1 VRYVEEL
8 PIADWAPQLAP
19 EQTREYA
26 AGLEQGCVLYFPR
39 LHFEWREAETR
50 FLDPRWADPKS
61 KNISYDG
68 TSNNLAGAVGGPADQ
83 GALRALLKRYRSR
96 AVDLIA
102 GLFPHYQN
110 FLRVA
115 RTSLRPM
122 RVEGRATSWRKDD
135 SRLHID
141 AFPSRPNQG
150 ERILRVF
157 HNANP
162 RGEPRVWRVG
172 EPFEDMARRYLPEIT
187 PPLPG
192 SAWIMQKLR
201 ITKSRRSRYDHIML
215 QLHDRMKA
223 DSEYQQKVPQQTVPF
238 AAGASWICFS
248 DQTAH
253 AAMAGQYLLEQTLHL
268 PPQALYEPA
277 RSPLRIL
284 ERLAGETLV

>member
-8 PIADWAPQLAP
+8 ALTDWSP
-19 EQTREYA
+19 ELVPDRTRELA
-26 AGLEQGCVLYFPR
+26 GGLEQGCVLYFPR
-39 LHFEWREAETR
+39 LVFELRETEKQ
-50 FLDPRWADPKS
+50 FLDPRWANPKA

-68 TSNNLAGAVGGPADQ
+68 ARDDLAGAVGSPAEK
-83 GALRALLKRYRSR
+83 GALRALLKRYRNQ
-96 AVDLIA
+96 AVGLVG
-102 GLFPHYQN
+102 GLFPRYRES
-110 FLRVA
+110 LRVA
-115 RTSLRPM
+115 RTSLRPV
-122 RVEGRATSWRKDD
+122 RVEGRAASWRKDD

-162 RGEPRVWRVG
+162 QGEPRVWRVG
-172 EPFEDMARRYLPEIT
+172 EPFEDTARRYLPEIT
-187 PPLPG
+187 SPLPG
-192 SAWIMQKLR
+192 AAWVMEKLH

-238 AAGASWICFS
+238 AAGGTWICFS

-253 AAMAGQYLLEQTLHL
+253 AAMSGQYLFEQTLHL
-268 PPQALYEPA
+268 PVEALYEPA

-284 ERLAGETLV
+284 ERLAGAQLV